1 MSPRKESFAPVVL
14 PDTRL
19 LVLGS
24 LPGEKSLAAGQYYA
38 HPHNLFWK
46 LMEQVIDSE
55 LVALPY
61 RKRLDV
67 LLAHGVGLWDAVR
80 SATRKGS
87 LDADIRDAQAADLP
101 SLAATLPHLRA
112 VAFNGRASE
121 KVARPHLAQLNLAL
135 VALPSSSPAHAAM
148 TFEEKARHWTKLR
161 QFLS

>member
-1 MSPRKESFAPVVL
+1 MSPRKQSFAAVVR
-14 PDTRL
+14 PETRL

-24 LPGEKSLAAGQYYA
+24 LPGERSLEAGQYYA
-38 HPHNLFWK
+38 HPRNLFWK

-61 RKRLDV
+61 RQRLDA
-67 LLAHGVGLWDAVR
+67 LLAHKVGLWDAVQ

-87 LDADIRDAQAADLP
+87 LDSDIRDAEATDLP
-101 SLAATLPHLRA
+101 SLAATLPDLKA

-121 KVARPHLAQLNLAL
+121 KTARPQLAQLDLAL
-135 VALPSSSPAHAAM
+135 VALPSSSPAHAVM
-148 TFEEKARHWTKLR
+148 TFEEKARHWAKLR